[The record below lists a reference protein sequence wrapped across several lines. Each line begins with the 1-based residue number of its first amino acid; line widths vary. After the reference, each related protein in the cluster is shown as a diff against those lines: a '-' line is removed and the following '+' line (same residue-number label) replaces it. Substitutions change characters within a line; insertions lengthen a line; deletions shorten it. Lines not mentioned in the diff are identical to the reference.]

1 MLPIIPPSAWKSW
14 RLAVIIIPWESVCI
28 NILFN
33 SYITFRDAMRAK
45 FVVIVLLIAVIAGLL
60 VVTSAG
66 NSLFGNIDVF
76 RGLSSFLNIGSK
88 DHFQMQLVANKD
100 AFIGK
105 SFELSNTTMY
115 LNGICVGSVYVFGAN
130 IAKEGRCDILL
141 EGVKGKVEY
150 SSIGTLEG
158 SIEAGQVQLDGS
170 VIAPASD
177 RRVRFSV
184 VPTDMFVSNY
194 NSNSVSLPVV
204 TGEVTRFK
212 EDGSQDQLK
221 TLIDEKVEIFNY
233 IGNVRLN
240 VNHVVLSG
248 FATKVN
254 WFS

>member
-1 MLPIIPPSAWKSW
+1 
-14 RLAVIIIPWESVCI
+14 
-28 NILFN
+28 
-33 SYITFRDAMRAK
+33 MRAK
-45 FVVIVLLIAVIAGLL
+45 IVVIVLLVMVIAGFL
-60 VVTSAG
+60 VVGPMS

-76 RGLSSFLNIGSK
+76 RGLSSLLAFGSK

-100 AFIGK
+100 AFVGK
-105 SFELSNTTMY
+105 VFELSNTTMQ

-130 IAKEGRCDILL
+130 IAKEGRCSILL
-141 EGVKGKVEY
+141 EQVKGKVEY
-150 SSIGTLEG
+150 SSIGTLEAA
-158 SIEAGQVQLDGS
+158 IEAGQVQLDGS
-170 VIAPASD
+170 VILPAND

-194 NSNSVSLPVV
+194 NANSISLPAA
-204 TGEVTRFK
+204 TGEVKKFK

-233 IGNVRLN
+233 IGNARLN
-240 VNHVVLSG
+240 VNHMILSG